1 MAVDQY
7 MTDILKTLN
16 MGATINIS
24 TYVEGKDLSRRSV
37 DNFLNSIKN
46 NFLLTSLKNY
56 RGNWKIRAGFLT
68 VLGFNAE
75 EVVVLNHLYERSK
88 MLKDRNNLHDNY
100 ANIKY
105 KIADHYRQKAQSK
118 SDSEKETI
126 STSMRVIIQ
135 TLEDATARGKKVSIV
150 FNKAFRTVQ
159 PFKVYSK
166 EYYWYLGGFEDNKLK
181 QEENAVVEDTN
192 IMKSYTIK
200 SIRKVKILEDE
211 NIDYDFSLAQKIL
224 PLALNSFI
232 SWDEEPQSA
241 SLLIHKNLVDNIERA
256 EIYSHWNKINKSSL
270 YPDYFLY
277 KVQSVHKSYKDI
289 IPTIMKH
296 APEIMVY
303 EPEELMMAVS
313 EHSQRIAQ
321 SFYFSLLD

>member
-1 MAVDQY
+1 MAIDQY
-7 MTDILKTLN
+7 MADVLKTLN

-46 NFLLTSLKNY
+46 NFLLTSLKNN
-56 RGNWKIRAGFLT
+56 RGNWKIKAGFLT

-88 MLKDRNNLHDNY
+88 MLKNRNNLHDNY

-105 KIADHYRQKAQSK
+105 KIADYYRQKAQSK

-135 TLEDATARGKKVSIV
+135 TLEDAIRRGKKVSIV
-150 FNKAFRTVQ
+150 FNKALRTVQ

-181 QEENAVVEDTN
+181 QDENVVVEDTN
-192 IMKSYTIK
+192 MMKSYTIK
-200 SIRKVKILEDE
+200 SIRKVEIFEDE
-211 NIDYDFSLAQKIL
+211 NIDYDFSHAQKIL

-232 SWDEEPQSA
+232 SWDEEPQSV

-277 KVQSVHKSYKDI
+277 KIQSVHKSYKDI

-303 EPEELMMAVS
+303 EPEDLMMAVS
-313 EHSQRIAQ
+313 EHSQRIVQ

>member
-1 MAVDQY
+1 MAIDQY

-46 NFLLTSLKNY
+46 NFLLTSLKNN

-68 VLGFNAE
+68 VLGFSAE

-88 MLKDRNNLHDNY
+88 MIKDRNNLHYDY
-100 ANIKY
+100 GDIKY
-105 KIADHYRQKAQSK
+105 KIADYYRRKAQSK
-118 SDSEKETI
+118 NDSEKENI
-126 STSMRVIIQ
+126 STSMMVIMQ
-135 TLEDATARGKKVSIV
+135 TLEDAISKGKKVSIV
-150 FNKAFRTVQ
+150 FNKASRTIQ
-159 PFKVYSK
+159 PFRVYSK

-192 IMKSYTIK
+192 MMKSYTIK
-200 SIRKVKILEDE
+200 SIRKVKILEEE
-211 NIDYDFSLAQKIL
+211 NIDYDFSHAEKIL

-232 SWDEEPQSA
+232 SWDEEPQSV
-241 SLLIHKNLVDNIERA
+241 SLLIHKNLVDNIDRA
-256 EIYSHWNKINKSSL
+256 EIYSHWSKINKSL
-270 YPDYFLY
+270 LHPDYFLY

-303 EPEELMMAVS
+303 EPEKLMMAVS
-313 EHSQRIAQ
+313 EHSQRIAE
-321 SFYFSLLD
+321 SFYSSLPI